1 MMFFAILLA
10 IAGRRGV
17 MARRKPADTV
27 QLKLRF
33 PEKLRRRIE
42 AAAAKNQ
49 QSMNLEIVERLGR
62 SFQHEDEDERTRSV
76 AQETAATVFQ
86 ALINLGFV
94 EPPESRTDA
103 ERQADY
109 ERAMEGAEDMN
120 RAIDQ
125 EVERLRALKNQP
137 PKRQPRGE
145 EDK

>member
-1 MMFFAILLA
+1 
-10 IAGRRGV
+10 
-17 MARRKPADTV
+17 MARRKLADTV

-33 PEKLRRRIE
+33 PERLRRRIE
-42 AAAAKNQ
+42 AAADKNQ
-49 QSMNLEIVERLGR
+49 QSMNLEIVERLER
-62 SFQHEDEDERTRSV
+62 SFQRDDEDGRTSKV
-76 AQETAATVFQ
+76 AKETAETFWQ

-103 ERQADY
+103 ERQAEY
-109 ERAMEGAEDMN
+109 EKVRQSDEEMN

-137 PKRQPRGE
+137 PKQQTKGE

>member
-1 MMFFAILLA
+1 
-10 IAGRRGV
+10 

-33 PEKLRRRIE
+33 PERLRRRIE

-49 QSMNLEIVERLGR
+49 QSMNLEIVERLWR
-62 SFQHEDEDERTRSV
+62 SFQHEDEDERTSKV

-86 ALINLGFV
+86 ALINLGLV
-94 EPPESRTDA
+94 EPPESRTAA
-103 ERQADY
+103 EWQAEY
-109 ERAMEGAEDMN
+109 ERAMEGAEEMN

-137 PKRQPRGE
+137 PKKQTKKQTKRE
-145 EDK
+145 EDKS